1 MNSIDYP
8 PLSLV
13 ICPTIRLSS
22 AKMCKFKMTEI
33 SGLSFLIIDNSYHIS
48 DYDDAED
55 KTHQLRLF
63 LGCNNEEGGHYCYA
77 CNNDHKFG
85 TTYYFC
91 NKCKN
96 YYHKECVESPPIFF
110 SPCHP
115 KNPLQL
121 LYANYTYNTLYSD
134 KECHACGL
142 KIKGLGYYSFTC
154 DLWLDPVCARKREF
168 SAISNPKR
176 HEHMLHYFPRKA
188 SLTCDV
194 CASDDSKYCFYSCL
208 Q

>member
-85 TTYYFC
+85 FG
-91 NKCKN
+91 
-96 YYHKECVESPPIFF
+96 
-110 SPCHP
+110 
-115 KNPLQL
+115 L
-121 LYANYTYNTLYSD
+121 L
-134 KECHACGL
+134 
-142 KIKGLGYYSFTC
+142 
-154 DLWLDPVCARKREF
+154 KREMNTQKLSQRQVKEIKF
-168 SAISNPKR
+168 K
-176 HEHMLHYFPRKA
+176 MF
-188 SLTCDV
+188 
-194 CASDDSKYCFYSCL
+194 F
-208 Q
+208 